1 MTKPNI
7 TERKSCNMFQNNYTE
22 NSFLLKGLI
31 LKNLKIDEIT
41 ETVIAQVEMPVKEHN
56 CPHCGNITT
65 YIKDYRIQKI
75 RDLPIIDKPLIVF
88 FRKRRYICKICNA
101 TFTENNDYIKRY
113 SHFPCRFYMTAI
125 KEVSTLQSF
134 TSIAKRMHI
143 SVSSVIRWFNNISF
157 PIPKLP
163 SCISIDEFR
172 GNAGGEKFQCNIADP
187 VNHKTIDILP
197 SRKAEN
203 LYRYFHKFSQAERLS
218 VRTVVMDLSPLFRSV
233 VKNSFYNAE
242 IIADKFHVIRLVK
255 NSMENVRKRVQKQFH
270 HEKRRWLKRSRSLLS
285 KNESK
290 LTTTDKIELNRIL
303 NSSSELE
310 KAYLLNKEF
319 QKIFYQQDKN
329 AAKKALSM
337 WLLLAA
343 KFDIPEFKHCISTF
357 TNWSTEI
364 TNIVN
369 TNLSNGF
376 IEGYN
381 NKIKVLKRVS
391 FGIKNFA
398 RLRNRILFLQ

>member
-1 MTKPNI
+1 
-7 TERKSCNMFQNNYTE
+7 MFHNNYTE
-22 NSFLLKGLI
+22 NNLLFKGLI

-41 ETVIAQVEMPVKEHN
+41 ETVIAEVEMPLKEHS
-56 CPHCGNITT
+56 CPCCGKTTT
-65 YIKDYRIQKI
+65 YIKDYRIQTIK
-75 RDLPIIDKPLIVF
+75 DLPFIDKNLLVF
-88 FRKRRYICKICNA
+88 FRKRRYLCKNCNV
-101 TFTENNDYIKRY
+101 TFTEKNDYIKKY
-113 SHFPCRFYMTAI
+113 AHFPSRFYMAAI

-157 PIPKLP
+157 QRPKLP

-187 VNHKTIDILP
+187 LRHKTIDILP
-197 SRKAEN
+197 SRKSES
-203 LYRYFHKFSQAERLS
+203 LYRYFRGYSQEERLS
-218 VRTVVMDLSPLFRSV
+218 VKTVVMDLSPLFRSV
-233 VKNSFYNAE
+233 VRNSFYNAE

-255 NSMENVRKRVQKQFH
+255 NSMENVRKRVQKQFYK
-270 HEKRRWLKRSRSLLS
+270 EKRKWFKRSRSLLTKS
-285 KNESK
+285 ESK
-290 LTTTDKIELNRIL
+290 LTPDDKIELNRIL
-303 NSSSELE
+303 NSSTELE

-319 QKIFYQQDKN
+319 YKIFYQNNRK
-329 AAKKALSM
+329 AAKKALST

-343 KFDIPEFKHCISTF
+343 KFAIPEFKHCISTF

-369 TNLSNGF
+369 TDLSNGF